1 MIPSVLAQH
10 VEQGIK
16 DFLRT
21 TFPVTTSCF
30 SNMLN
35 NFLDEPGNLFK
46 GPYLDIQLPFLQGS
60 EKSKEYFPDLTMPFM
75 PYLHQEKAFDR
86 LSGTDPKST
95 IIATGTGSGKTECF
109 LYPVLDYCYRHKG
122 EPGIKAVLIYP
133 MNALAMDQ
141 AGRIAKL
148 IFSSQL
154 KNHVTAGIYV
164 GQREQN
170 PSMLMTK
177 ERLISDKDTLRLC
190 PPDILLTNYKMLDYL
205 LTRPDD
211 RPLWMHNNSDTLRFL
226 VVDELHT
233 FDGAQGS
240 DLACLIRR
248 LKSRLAMEPGSLCCT
263 GTSATLGSSEEQKDL
278 LKYASI
284 VFGENFIKDSIIL
297 ESRKSTG
304 EFLGDSLISQVDTI
318 PAGKAEMLDP
328 GHYNDYEEYIK
339 AQHKLWFGK
348 DITGRFNSSK
358 WRIALGD
365 KLKTHL
371 FFQNLL
377 KILKGKI
384 HGFQDIFIQLEKVT
398 REFKDETIQYKTN
411 VLTSLL
417 ALISEA
423 RTRMT
428 IKSGNDEKLTIQPF
442 LNVRIQL
449 WMREM
454 RRMIAQVSKKPV
466 LRFADDLNEEQLKNH
481 LPIVHCREC
490 GVMGWSGLKNK
501 VSSQINGDLKDY
513 YFGFFHQDPR
523 IVYLFPEDESD
534 SEKRSQSHKT
544 GMVYLCT
551 KCLNITSRANLEN
564 CPACE
569 HDELILVYM
578 PDIRMQ
584 RGNRQISVNKCPYCD
599 SSNSLTLLGSRAAS
613 LTSVMIVQLYSSTYN
628 DDKKLLTFSDNVQ
641 DAAHRAGF
649 FNNRTYRFNFRTALQ
664 KMVLNTGK
672 GKNLTELIKAFID
685 YWSDRLDQNR
695 YIATFLAP
703 NMEWLNDYDYLK
715 NHGSL
720 PENSSLMQDVNNRIG
735 WEIISEYGFRAR
747 IGRTLEKTGSS
758 IGYIDPVL
766 LVKAAEQMLEPLQNE
781 IGFLRKLDQK
791 SLIRFLLGIVI
802 HLKNQGGI
810 YQPCLNSFIES
821 YGNSYVIN
829 RNINWMPNFGTN
841 SRAPSFLTTKKGS
854 RFDQLLSTSATR
866 VTWYQGWIDKCF
878 FDFFPDI
885 GTASEISK
893 DLYTLV
899 FKTLADLGIFQEKFI
914 RNDKIWSILPQAFKV
929 SSKVSQFRCQLCGHN
944 ISIADE
950 EKKYFLNSPCQ
961 RFHCY
966 GRYEYHEKS
975 MDYYG
980 NLYATGDV
988 ERIFAKEHTGLLN
1001 RTERELLET
1010 EFKTDNDNQK
1020 PWFPNLLSCTPTLEM
1035 GIDIGNL
1042 SCLIL
1047 CSVPPA
1053 RTNYLQRIGRAGRR
1067 DGNALNLTVANA
1079 RPHDLFFFA
1088 QPEEMLS
1095 GQIDAP
1101 GIFLDASAV
1110 LQRQFTA
1117 FCFDNWI
1124 VMDSNA
1130 PVLINLVPKKLGQVL
1145 NNLKPVDKQKFP
1157 HSFIHFIETNQADLF
1172 DQFVNLFK
1180 GSTFELST
1188 ESVDHLKIFIQGDDT
1203 TSQGGLY
1210 HHIMNGMHNRH
1221 IEIETFRK
1229 KIQILNSK
1237 IRKKKKGPKDQNY
1250 KDELREL
1257 SIEKSALQ
1265 GLIKSIRDRDTFN
1278 FFTDEGLLPNYAFPE
1293 AGVMLNSLIY
1303 RKKQKVQEKESAYDT
1318 WNYEYERPAVSAL
1331 QELAPANTF
1340 YAEGRKVKID
1350 QVDMDISEVQTWR
1363 FCNNCSHKVML
1374 GKGDE
1379 KETCANCGSSMWAD
1393 AGQKRL
1399 MLRMRQVFASSSD
1412 KLSRISDDSDDRDP
1426 VFYNKQMLVEF
1437 DDKYILDV
1445 YKVDADFPFG
1455 FDFLSNVDFCEINFG
1470 EKTEKGEKVSI
1481 AGVEMPRK
1489 GFSICRVCGKVQE
1502 DAEHPSHAF
1511 TCTARDQKNNNNLI
1525 DCIYLYR
1532 QFKSE
1537 AVRILLPVNIISD
1550 SSRKLQ
1556 SFIAAMQ
1563 LGLKKK
1569 FGGKIDHLQT
1579 TIHEEPLPESS
1590 LKRKYLV
1597 LYDTVPGGTGY
1608 LKQLMRSEN
1617 QLMDVLQLSL
1627 DALKSC
1633 SCNMD
1638 ETKDGCY
1645 KCLFAY
1651 RSSYTMPETSRNSAI
1666 ELLAEILSYRDN
1678 LVKTGNINDISF
1690 NTFIESELEARF
1702 LGALKLYRSPAL
1714 PLMIKNDLVN
1724 GKPGYFLKVGNRA
1737 YYIEPQVKLDKFN
1750 GVSIPSRADFVIRS
1764 ARIKDGIKPIALF
1777 LDGFTWHRDRVG
1789 IDMAQRMAIV
1799 QTGKFH
1805 VWSLSWHDIEN
1816 KFKSQQN
1823 FFEDFLNPAE
1833 LPSGSNL
1840 NTLLEG
1846 YGLSNFKK
1854 LIKYNSFDLLIRF
1867 LENPDE
1873 KQWKRFIFVISLLS
1887 LDPNR
1892 FANNETIKEWINN
1905 IEELLPDEIA
1915 EKIMGNDCPDLTHS
1929 CLYGSY
1935 EKALD
1940 VENIFLKQ
1948 YITAEQ
1954 QSIQPPGE
1962 PLGIRVG
1969 CWLNDTEGIKNK
1981 NEFQSSWNGF
1991 LRLYNYFQFL
2001 PYTYFVTASG
2011 IQGNAYDGIKF
2022 FDKIIIKAENDDKTS
2037 MADDWDELKDI
2048 TDEQFHGLLDL
2059 LKDKNWPIPE
2069 PGFELEGERG
2079 EIIAGAELGWEDLK
2093 IAFLTHEEMEYKNIF
2108 SDLGWEIIPLSDV
2121 LQNPDQYVSMKNA
2134 KGE

>member
-30 SNMLN
+30 SNILN

-46 GPYLDIQLPFLQGS
+46 GPYLNIQLPFQQGS
-60 EKSKEYFPDLTMPFM
+60 EKSKGYFSNLAMPFV

-86 LSGTDPKST
+86 LSGPNPKST
-95 IIATGTGSGKTECF
+95 IVATGTGSGKTECF
-109 LYPVLDYCYRHKG
+109 LYPALDYCYQHKG

-141 AGRIAKL
+141 AGRLAKL
-148 IFSSQL
+148 IFNSQL
-154 KNHVTAGIYV
+154 KGHVTAGIYV

-170 PSMLMTK
+170 PSMLMTR
-177 ERLISDKDTLRLC
+177 ERLISDKDTLRLS

-248 LKSRLAMEPGSLCCT
+248 LKARLAIEPDNLCCV
-263 GTSATLGSSEEQKDL
+263 GTSATLGSRGEQEDL
-278 LKYASI
+278 LKYAST
-284 VFGENFIKDSIIL
+284 VFGENFTKDSIIL
-297 ESRKSTG
+297 ESRKSAG
-304 EFLGDSLISQVDTI
+304 EFLGDNLISHVDI
-318 PAGKAEMLDP
+318 VPVEKADELDP
-328 GHYNDYEEYIK
+328 NHYNNYEEYIK
-339 AQHKLWFGK
+339 AQYKLWFGK
-348 DITGRFNSSK
+348 DITGGFHSSG
-358 WRIALGD
+358 WRIALGEE
-365 KLKTHL
+365 LKTHL

-377 KILKGKI
+377 KTLKGKV
-384 HGFQDIFIQLEKVT
+384 HEFKDIFIQLEKVT
-398 REFKDETIQYKTN
+398 KGFKDEKIQYKTG

-417 ALISEA
+417 SLVSEA
-423 RTRMT
+423 RSKVTVKTLIDIDDGGIQSDSNEKQT
-428 IKSGNDEKLTIQPF
+428 ILPF
-442 LNVRIQL
+442 LDVRIQL
-449 WMREM
+449 WMREL
-454 RRMIAQVSKKPV
+454 RRMIAKVSKTPG

-490 GVMGWSGLKNK
+490 GVMGWSGLKHK
-501 VSSQINGDLKDY
+501 VSSQINGNLKDY
-513 YFGFFHQDPR
+513 YFAFFHQDPKV
-523 IVYLFPEDESD
+523 VYLFPEDESD
-534 SEKRSQSHKT
+534 SDLPVPKDIAGRRSQTHKT
-544 GMVYLCT
+544 GMVYLCA
-551 KCLNITSRANLEN
+551 KCLNITSKANLEN
-564 CPACE
+564 CPFCE
-569 HDELILVYM
+569 HEELILVYM
-578 PDIRMQ
+578 PDVRVQ
-584 RGNRQISVNKCPYCD
+584 RRGRPISENRCPYCG
-599 SSNSLTLLGSRAAS
+599 SSSSLTLLGSRAAS

-649 FNNRTYRFNFRTALQ
+649 FNGRTYRFNFRTALQ
-664 KMVLNTGK
+664 KTVLNVGDD
-672 GKNLTELIKAFID
+672 KNLTELIDVFID
-685 YWSDRLDQNR
+685 YWTNKLDQNR

-720 PENSSLMQDVNNRIG
+720 PKDSTLLQNVNNRVG
-735 WEIISEYGFRAR
+735 WEIISEYCFRAR

-758 IGYIDPVL
+758 IGYLDPVL
-766 LVKAAEQMLEPLQNE
+766 LIKAAKLLLEPLQNE
-781 IGFLRKLDQK
+781 IGLLRKLDLK
-791 SLIRFLLGIVI
+791 SLIRFLLGIII

-810 YQPCLNSFIES
+810 YILALNSFIES

-829 RNINWMPNFGTN
+829 HNINWMPNFGTN
-841 SRAPSFLTTKKGS
+841 SRTPSFLTTKKGS
-854 RFDQLLSTSATR
+854 RFDQLLSTAATR

-885 GTASEISK
+885 GTVSEVSK

-899 FKTLADLGIFQEKFI
+899 FKTLVDQGIFKEKI
-914 RNDKIWSILPQAFKV
+914 VRSDKIWGILPEALKV
-929 SSKVSQFRCQLCGHN
+929 SARVNQFRCRSCGHN
-944 ISIADE
+944 ISIAAE
-950 EKKYFLNSPCQ
+950 EREYFLNSLCQ

-966 GRYEYHEKS
+966 GRYEYYEKD

-1001 RTERELLET
+1001 RTERELLEI
-1010 EFKTDNDNQK
+1010 EFKSNNESRE

-1042 SCLIL
+1042 SSLIL

-1053 RTNYLQRIGRAGRR
+1053 QTNYLQRIGRAGRR

-1088 QPEEMLS
+1088 EPEEMLS
-1095 GQIDAP
+1095 GHIEAP

-1110 LQRQFTA
+1110 LERQFTA
-1117 FCFDNWI
+1117 FCFDKWI
-1124 VMDSNA
+1124 VMDLNA
-1130 PVLINLVPKKLGQVL
+1130 FLPKKLGQVL
-1145 NNLKPVDKQKFP
+1145 NNLQSVDKQKFP

-1172 DQFVNLFK
+1172 DQFLDLFK
-1180 GSTFELST
+1180 NSTFELSL
-1188 ESVDHLKIFIQGDDT
+1188 ESINHLEIFVQGDRNW
-1203 TSQGGLY
+1203 QGSLHY
-1210 HHIMNGMHNRH
+1210 HIMNGMHNRQK
-1221 IEIETFRK
+1221 EKETLRK
-1229 KIQILNSK
+1229 KVQILNSK
-1237 IRKKKKGPKDQNY
+1237 IRKKKKGPKDQNFEN
-1250 KDELREL
+1250 ELREL

-1265 GLIKSIRDRDTFN
+1265 GLVKSISDRDTFN

-1303 RKKQKVQEKESAYDT
+1303 RKKQKIQEGEGSYDT

-1350 QVDMDISEVQTWR
+1350 QVDMTISEVQTWR
-1363 FCNNCSHKVML
+1363 FCNNCSHKVMI
-1374 GKGDE
+1374 GKEDE
-1379 KETCANCGSSMWAD
+1379 KETCMNCGSPMWAD

-1399 MLRMRQVFASSSD
+1399 MLKMRQVFASSSD
-1412 KLSRISDDSDDRDP
+1412 KQSRISDDSDDRDP
-1426 VFYNKQMLVEF
+1426 LFYNKQMLVEF
-1437 DDKYILDV
+1437 DDKHILDV

-1470 EKTEKGEKVSI
+1470 EKTEIGDKISI

-1489 GFSICRVCGKVQE
+1489 GFSLCRICGKVQE
-1502 DAEHPSHAF
+1502 DPKHSSHAF
-1511 TCTARDQKNNNNLI
+1511 TCTARDQESDKNLI

-1537 AVRILLPVNIISD
+1537 AIRILLPVNIISD
-1550 SSRKLQ
+1550 SNRKLQ

-1579 TIHEEPLPESS
+1579 TVHEEPLPESS

-1608 LKQLMRSEN
+1608 LKQLMRSEK
-1617 QLMDVLQLSL
+1617 QLMEVLQLSL
-1627 DALKSC
+1627 DVLKSC
-1633 SCNMD
+1633 SCNLD

-1651 RSSYTMPETSRNSAI
+1651 RSSYTMPETSRTAAI

-1702 LGALKLYRSPAL
+1702 LGALKLYRSAAL

-1724 GKPGYFLKVGNRA
+1724 GKPGYFLKVGDRA
-1737 YYIEPQVKLDKFN
+1737 YYIEPQVKLGEFN
-1750 GVSIPSRADFVIRS
+1750 GVSVPSRADFVIRP
-1764 ARIKDGIKPIALF
+1764 ARIKDGMKPIALF

-1789 IDMAQRMAIV
+1789 LDMAQRMAIV

-1805 VWSLSWHDIEN
+1805 TWSLSWYDIEN
-1816 KFKSQQN
+1816 IFKPQKT
-1823 FFEDFLNPAE
+1823 FFEDYLNPGS
-1833 LPSGSNL
+1833 LPSGDNL
-1840 NTLLEG
+1840 
-1846 YGLSNFKK
+1846 
-1854 LIKYNSFDLLIRF
+1854 D
-1867 LENPDE
+1867 
-1873 KQWKRFIFVISLLS
+1873 
-1887 LDPNR
+1887 
-1892 FANNETIKEWINN
+1892 A
-1905 IEELLPDEIA
+1905 
-1915 EKIMGNDCPDLTHS
+1915 
-1929 CLYGSY
+1929 
-1935 EKALD
+1935 
-1940 VENIFLKQ
+1940 FLK
-1948 YITAEQ
+1948 
-1954 QSIQPPGE
+1954 G
-1962 PLGIRVG
+1962 
-1969 CWLNDTEGIKNK
+1969 
-1981 NEFQSSWNGF
+1981 
-1991 LRLYNYFQFL
+1991 
-2001 PYTYFVTASG
+2001 
-2011 IQGNAYDGIKF
+2011 
-2022 FDKIIIKAENDDKTS
+2022 
-2037 MADDWDELKDI
+2037 
-2048 TDEQFHGLLDL
+2048 
-2059 LKDKNWPIPE
+2059 
-2069 PGFELEGERG
+2069 
-2079 EIIAGAELGWEDLK
+2079 
-2093 IAFLTHEEMEYKNIF
+2093 
-2108 SDLGWEIIPLSDV
+2108 
-2121 LQNPDQYVSMKNA
+2121 
-2134 KGE
+2134 